1 MRYLTFVFIML
12 ASSSALAAP
21 EGAWVCRY
29 KDPNQKQTVRLDFAG
44 GGLTVATCE
53 CVRSEMKGALDAY
66 SYDAMVLLANGRD
79 EEAGARLGGLTERD
93 QVAVAAVMMSAY
105 SMCAS
110 SSGDTAR

>member
-1 MRYLTFVFIML
+1 MNWRVWVAVTAPMFL
-12 ASSSALAAP
+12 SACSH
-21 EGAWVCRY
+21 VSDQTIVDNCR
-29 KDPNQKQTVRLDFAG
+29 AG

-66 SYDAMVLLANGRD
+66 SYGAMVLLANGRD
-79 EEAGARLGGLTERD
+79 EEAGARLGRLTERD

-110 SSGDTAR
+110 SSGETAR